1 MKRIPRPVSAF
12 AVLAIVLVATS
23 VGGWA
28 AGNPDRQPSPT
39 PPDIVVDVCIPSVG
53 PVLAHITVNREYVK
67 TFTEAD
73 GTIILA
79 INGAAFGTFTRLSN
93 GTVVGVN
100 ASGPATITMHP
111 DGAVTLVERG
121 LLVAI
126 NSTGIWQYAGNSV
139 VDPATGLVLS
149 HSGRVTDICALLR

>member
-1 MKRIPRPVSAF
+1 MNTIRSFVSAF
-12 AVLAIVLVATS
+12 ALCAIGLTANSMAVAA
-23 VGGWA
+23 G
-28 AGNPDRQPSPT
+28 GNPDRQPSPT
-39 PPDIVVDVCIPSVG
+39 PPDIVVDVCLPSVG

-67 TFTEAD
+67 TFTEPD
-73 GTIILA
+73 GTIISA

-93 GTVVGVN
+93 GTVVSVN

-111 DGAVTLVERG
+111 DGAVTIVERG

-149 HSGRVTDICALLR
+149 HTGRVTDICALLR

>member
-1 MKRIPRPVSAF
+1 MKRIRWSVRAF
-12 AVLAIVLVATS
+12 ALCA
-23 VGGWA
+23 VGLTANSIGASA

-39 PPDIVVDVCIPSVG
+39 PPDIVVDVCVPSVG

-73 GTIILA
+73 GTITSA

-93 GTVVGVN
+93 GAVVTVN
-100 ASGPATITMHP
+100 ASGPATLTVHP
-111 DGAVTLVERG
+111 DGVVTFVNRG

-126 NSTGIWQYAGNSV
+126 NSTGIW
-139 VDPATGLVLS
+139 
-149 HSGRVTDICALLR
+149 

>member
-1 MKRIPRPVSAF
+1 MNRIPLSVRAF
-12 AVLAIVLVATS
+12 AVFAMVLTGTS
-23 VGGWA
+23 VGASA

-39 PPDIVVDVCIPSVG
+39 PPDIVVDVCVPSVG

-73 GTIILA
+73 GTITSA

-93 GTVVGVN
+93 GAVVAVN
-100 ASGPATITMHP
+100 ASGPATLTVHP
-111 DGAVTLVERG
+111 DGVVTFVNRG

-139 VDPATGLVLS
+139 VDPATGIVLS
-149 HSGRVTDICALLR
+149 HSGRVTDICQLLR